1 MMVRLSICDQK
12 IMFKVVMKVCFDRV
26 YFGPSTPLFKLK
38 ILPLRS
44 MFMCRVSKDYY
55 AALLGGI
62 MLSIGVQLSVADFA
76 IVLKRYCI
84 FLK

>member
-1 MMVRLSICDQK
+1 
-12 IMFKVVMKVCFDRV
+12 
-26 YFGPSTPLFKLK
+26 
-38 ILPLRS
+38 
-44 MFMCRVSKDYY
+44 MCRVSKDYY